1 MAQKCVH
8 KGCGKVF
15 TDENEECVYHP
26 GPPEFHE
33 GQKGWKCCK
42 PRVLTFD
49 EFLTIPPCTTGKHS
63 TVEETPAPAAKE
75 AKAEDDAPRLKP
87 ISTSADGTNK
97 STSSAAAPAKENL
110 GALPPPPKPST
121 PDPRLEEDSD
131 DPDAPIPPST
141 TCKRRSC
148 GKNSA
153 EVKSKDEECTF
164 HPGIPIFHE
173 GSKGW
178 TCCKRRVLE
187 FDEFM
192 KIEGCKTRK
201 GHCFVGKRSKK
212 NNTTENQE
220 EILED
225 VRNDF
230 YQTPNTLIVSFYL
243 KKIDKERAKIDFLED
258 GSGVDLDLP
267 TSDGKRFSKRVE
279 TWKDLVPEKCKSKIL
294 GTKLEMELY
303 KKEGGL
309 GWPMLLKGGRETGER
324 IQVGK
329 ALRA

>member
-1 MAQKCVH
+1 
-8 KGCGKVF
+8 
-15 TDENEECVYHP
+15 
-26 GPPEFHE
+26 
-33 GQKGWKCCK
+33 
-42 PRVLTFD
+42 
-49 EFLTIPPCTTGKHS
+49 
-63 TVEETPAPAAKE
+63 
-75 AKAEDDAPRLKP
+75 
-87 ISTSADGTNK
+87 
-97 STSSAAAPAKENL
+97 
-110 GALPPPPKPST
+110 
-121 PDPRLEEDSD
+121 
-131 DPDAPIPPST
+131 
-141 TCKRRSC
+141 
-148 GKNSA
+148 
-153 EVKSKDEECTF
+153 
-164 HPGIPIFHE
+164 
-173 GSKGW
+173 
-178 TCCKRRVLE
+178 
-187 FDEFM
+187 M

-243 KKIDKERAKIDFLED
+243 KKINKERAKIDFLQD
-258 GSGVDLDLP
+258 GSGIDLDLP

-279 TWKDLVPEKCKSKIL
+279 TWKDLVPEKCKAKIL

>member
-1 MAQKCVH
+1 MAPKDT
-8 KGCGKVF
+8 K
-15 TDENEECVYHP
+15 T
-26 GPPEFHE
+26 
-33 GQKGWKCCK
+33 
-42 PRVLTFD
+42 
-49 EFLTIPPCTTGKHS
+49 
-63 TVEETPAPAAKE
+63 
-75 AKAEDDAPRLKP
+75 EDDAPRLKP
-87 ISTSADGTNK
+87 IATNADAKASAD
-97 STSSAAAPAKENL
+97 SSAAALPKETL
-110 GALPPPPKPST
+110 GAFPPTSKPST

-131 DPDAPIPPST
+131 DPDAPIPPNT

-153 EVKSKDEECTF
+153 EVKSKEDDCTF

-192 KIEGCKTRK
+192 KIEGCKTRR
-201 GHCFVGKRSKK
+201 GHCFVGKRTKK
-212 NNTTENQE
+212 NSTTTDKE
-220 EILED
+220 EVLED

-243 KKIDKERAKIDFLED
+243 KKIDKERAKVEFLDD
-258 GSGVDLDLP
+258 GSGIDLNLP
-267 TSDGKRFSKRVE
+267 TSDGKRFSKRLE
-279 TWKDLVPEKCKSKIL
+279 TWKELLPEKCKFKIM

-303 KKEGGL
+303 KKEGGV

-329 ALRA
+329 ASRA

>member
-1 MAQKCVH
+1 M
-8 KGCGKVF
+8 
-15 TDENEECVYHP
+15 
-26 GPPEFHE
+26 PPT
-33 GQKGWKCCK
+33 K
-42 PRVLTFD
+42 
-49 EFLTIPPCTTGKHS
+49 
-63 TVEETPAPAAKE
+63 ETKT
-75 AKAEDDAPRLKP
+75 EDDTPRLKP
-87 ISTSADGTNK
+87 IATTTAASTPDSKTD
-97 STSSAAAPAKENL
+97 SAAPAKETL
-110 GALPPPPKPST
+110 AAVAPPSKPST

-164 HPGIPIFHE
+164 HPGVPIFHE

-201 GHCFVGKRSKK
+201 GHCFIGKRTKK
-212 NNTTENQE
+212 NNTSANQE

-230 YQTPNTLIVSFYL
+230 YQTPNTLIVSYYL
-243 KKIDKERAKIDFLED
+243 KKIDKERATVNFLED
-258 GSGVDLDLP
+258 GSGFELDLP
-267 TSDGKRFSKRVE
+267 TSDGKRFSRSIE
-279 TWKDLVPEKCKSKIL
+279 TWKELVPDKCEKKIL
-294 GTKLEMELY
+294 GTKLEMVLW
-303 KKEGGL
+303 KKEGGV